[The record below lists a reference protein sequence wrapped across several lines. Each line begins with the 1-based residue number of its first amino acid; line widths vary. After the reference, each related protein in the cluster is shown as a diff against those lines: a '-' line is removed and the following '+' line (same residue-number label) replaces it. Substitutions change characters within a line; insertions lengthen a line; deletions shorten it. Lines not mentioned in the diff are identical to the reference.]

1 MLLAFIRLPYSYIN
15 QAGSLPQANHR
26 TEQGLLVYPYFDF
39 FSPFPIFFSATIF
52 WMIFIV
58 DLGMMM
64 YFGVSTRPNKVIR

>member
-39 FSPFPIFFSATIF
+39 FFTFSNFFFGNIFLDDFYRRSWNDDVFRRLYKTQ
-52 WMIFIV
+52 
-58 DLGMMM
+58 
-64 YFGVSTRPNKVIR
+64 

>member
-39 FSPFPIFFSATIF
+39 FFHLFQFFFSATIF
-52 WMIFIV
+52 LDDFYRRSWNDDVFRR
-58 DLGMMM
+58 L
-64 YFGVSTRPNKVIR
+64 YKTQ